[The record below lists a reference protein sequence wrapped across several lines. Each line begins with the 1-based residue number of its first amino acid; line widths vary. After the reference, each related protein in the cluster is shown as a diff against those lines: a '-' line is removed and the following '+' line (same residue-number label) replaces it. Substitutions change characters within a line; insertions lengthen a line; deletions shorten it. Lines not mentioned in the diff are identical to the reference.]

1 MPVGPGRPP
10 RASYPA
16 GLSQRE
22 VEVLRLL
29 AAGKTNPDIAAALSI
44 SPKTVTH
51 HVTSIL
57 SKIGAS
63 NRTEAA
69 AYAARTGLVTW
80 Q

>member
-1 MPVGPGRPP
+1 M
-10 RASYPA
+10 
-16 GLSQRE
+16 
-22 VEVLRLL
+22 EVLGLL
-29 AAGKTNPDIAAALSI
+29 AAGKTNPGIAAALGI

-69 AYAARTGLVTW
+69 AYAVRTGLVTW

>member
-1 MPVGPGRPP
+1 M
-10 RASYPA
+10 
-16 GLSQRE
+16 
-22 VEVLRLL
+22 LRLL
-29 AAGKTNPDIAAALSI
+29 TQGKTNPEIAAALSI

-69 AYAARTGLVTW
+69 ADAARPGLVTW
-80 Q
+80 QWPDPLP